1 MGGRSEREYRE
12 NLSKI
17 RERLNNRDRDVQKD
31 FEKIG
36 KMKIEALKQTEE
48 MRASTFHDI
57 EQMEKDIIKSKD
69 LAPESKARLHTEIAA
84 LKNEVE
90 QKYGML
96 KTRISK
102 TLTPALAEQLNY

>member
-17 RERLNNRDRDVQKD
+17 RERLNNRDRNVQKD

-36 KMKIEALKQTEE
+36 KMKLEALKQTEE
-48 MRASTFHDI
+48 MRACTYHDI

-69 LAPESKARLHTEIAA
+69 LAPESKARLHSEITT

-90 QKYGML
+90 QKYNVL
-96 KTRISK
+96 KTQISR
-102 TLTPALAEQLNY
+102 TLTPTITEQLRY